1 MERSKHAKMNEQDV
15 QKRVKTDV
23 RLHPK
28 GVEKSMVGDPN
39 IRHGG
44 VLGGSWPLLGS
55 KTFPKVFKVLPKVF

>member
-1 MERSKHAKMNEQDV
+1 MNEHDV
-15 QKRVKTDV
+15 QKRVKTDS

-39 IRHGG
+39 LRYGG